1 MTSDTLTKL
10 SLSVSKR
17 PNLIPTC
24 HRFPQLCPSTKL
36 LELSCDFEVT
46 YLLLAHSS
54 PQTLLQLRSLSL
66 YFQSMIH
73 AAMLLI
79 KLDHFQRKQK
89 GALIP
94 SDVMLSDTEADAI
107 PKAIF
112 LLIAM
117 PMYCP
122 NLT

>member
-1 MTSDTLTKL
+1 
-10 SLSVSKR
+10 
-17 PNLIPTC
+17 
-24 HRFPQLCPSTKL
+24 
-36 LELSCDFEVT
+36 
-46 YLLLAHSS
+46 
-54 PQTLLQLRSLSL
+54 
-66 YFQSMIH
+66 MIH

-79 KLDHFQRKQK
+79 KLDHFQIKQK